1 MSKRFP
7 VPEFERLQYKN
18 LPWSAPAL
26 LDDAARIKRFG
37 SHGAGSKDAPGAVA
51 VAVGDEF
58 CTKFMLRGPQRHAAM
73 CLTPA
78 GDVSL
83 VGRSYAWTIQRAL
96 IVTSL
101 DAGKARVLAD
111 WTTPRPMNTRL
122 GPEQGIV
129 IPGGEFYLVCAHRHG
144 DHWIFNRTL
153 IQALPPVSG
162 QSGFYIASSA
172 EDHNNDFHAC
182 NVAVTWGSPFVAAP

>member
-18 LPWSAPAL
+18 LSWSAPTL
-26 LDDAARIKRFG
+26 LDDAARIRRIG
-37 SHGAGSKDAPGAVA
+37 HHGPGTKDGLGAVP

-58 CTKFMLRGPQRHAAM
+58 CTKFELEGPQRHAVM

-78 GDVSL
+78 RSVSL

-96 IVTSL
+96 VVTSL
-101 DAGKARVLAD
+101 EVRDARVLAD
-111 WTTPRPMNTRL
+111 WITPRPMNTRL
-122 GPEQGIV
+122 GPEQGVV
-129 IPGGEFYLVCAHRHG
+129 IPGGEFYIVCAHRHG
-144 DHWIFNRTL
+144 DHWIFNRTV
-153 IQALPPVSG
+153 IQTAPEAAG
-162 QSGFYIASSA
+162 QSGFYVASST

-182 NVAVTWGSPFVAAP
+182 NVAVAWGS

>member
-18 LPWSAPAL
+18 LPWPAPSL
-26 LDDAARIKRFG
+26 LDDAARIERLDR
-37 SHGAGSKDAPGAVA
+37 HRAASKKLPGAVT

-58 CTKFMLRGPQRHAAM
+58 CTKYTLQGLHRHAVM

-78 GDVSL
+78 GEVTL
-83 VGRSYAWTIQRAL
+83 VGRSYAWAIQRAL

-101 DAGKARVLAD
+101 EAGKARVLAD

-129 IPGGEFYLVCAHRHG
+129 IPGGEIYIVCAHRHG

-153 IQALPPVSG
+153 IQTPQLASG
-162 QSGFYIASSA
+162 RSGFYVASST

-182 NVAVTWGSPFVAAP
+182 NVAVTWGS

>member
-18 LPWSAPAL
+18 LSWSAHPL
-26 LDDAARIKRFG
+26 LDGAARMKRAAG
-37 SHGAGSKDAPGAVA
+37 HCAGSKDGPAAIS

-58 CTKFMLRGPQRHAAM
+58 CTKFKLEGPQRHAVM

-83 VGRSYAWTIQRAL
+83 IGRSYAWPIQRAL
-96 IVTSL
+96 VVTSL
-101 DAGKARVLAD
+101 EAGNATILAD

-122 GPEQGIV
+122 GPERGIV
-129 IPGGEFYLVCAHRHG
+129 IQGGEFYIICAHRHS

-153 IQALPPVSG
+153 IQVPPG
-162 QSGFYIASSA
+162 AGGHPGFYVASST

-182 NVAVTWGSPFVAAP
+182 NLAVSWGA